1 MDQKEIDGALAELL
15 RRLDEIVA
23 ANTAE
28 SAELGGL
35 TQQTRPN
42 YPAIAL
48 QELIRN
54 AVIHRNYEAT
64 ASPVM
69 LTWYADRVEITSPGG
84 PYGAVT
90 AETFGQPG
98 LTDARNPALASAAKA
113 MGFVQR
119 FGSGIPRAQ
128 RALAQNGNMPAEFR
142 IEPNFVHV
150 TIRGAG

>member
-1 MDQKEIDGALAELL
+1 MSG
-15 RRLDEIVA
+15 
-23 ANTAE
+23 TH
-28 SAELGGL
+28 
-35 TQQTRPN
+35 QQTNPS
-42 YPAIAL
+42 YPGLAL

-64 ASPVM
+64 AAPVM

-90 AETFGQPG
+90 AATFGEPG

-128 RALAQNGNMPAEFR
+128 AALRRNGNPPPLFR
-142 IEPNFVHV
+142 TEPNFINV
-150 TIRGAG
+150 TVQAVPLAISP